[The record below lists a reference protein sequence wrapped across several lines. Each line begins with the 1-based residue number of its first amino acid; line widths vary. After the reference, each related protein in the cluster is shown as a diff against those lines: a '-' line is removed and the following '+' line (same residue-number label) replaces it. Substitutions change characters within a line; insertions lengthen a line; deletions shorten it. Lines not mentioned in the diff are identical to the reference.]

1 MEKRAGLK
9 RDRRAV
15 KWWALPG
22 PGEVN
27 ARGLC
32 RGVVQPEARPT
43 ASGLRGGQC
52 DRRKHTQTHH
62 CGGFVLPSRFHVCCS
77 RCRWHSPHETCREK
91 KAAGVGEEEKREGVR
106 SCSEEAAAAA
116 PLSSPR
122 RSRFRNSG
130 SPSLRCRRSSGGRAT
145 PMLHEHQRDDQ
156 HCVTYLHVICLVPQL
171 QLQLRT
177 AIR

>member
-1 MEKRAGLK
+1 MVGVAWTWRGECERSLS
-9 RDRRAV
+9 RRRPARSQTNRE
-15 KWWALPG
+15 WS
-22 PGEVN
+22 
-27 ARGLC
+27 ARG
-32 RGVVQPEARPT
+32 R
-43 ASGLRGGQC
+43 C